1 MFVMWII
8 CNEIE
13 VGIKLLENWGYFLV
27 NTLLNKN
34 SWIVLVVLKR
44 TDR

>member
-1 MFVMWII
+1 MFVMRII

-13 VGIKLLENWGYFLV
+13 FGIKLLENWGYFWV
-27 NTLLNKN
+27 NTLLNKS
-34 SWIVLVVLKR
+34 SWIIWAVLKK